1 MTLRLRIVQ
10 GRPHGQQLCFP
21 QGEYLF
27 GRGAE
32 CQVRPN
38 SEWVSRQH
46 CLLRVTADAAWIRD
60 LGSRNGTLLNGVR
73 LVSEHGLCSGDR
85 VEIGPLVFEVQL
97 DPAPAGSDPSGDTLC
112 RAPMWADTIALSR
125 QAVAALPDTP
135 TPPAGVRAD
144 TP

>member
-10 GRPHGQQLCFP
+10 GRPHGQQLCFT

-60 LGSRNGTLLNGVR
+60 LGSLNGTLLNGVR
-73 LVSEHGLCSGDR
+73 LLAEHGLCSGDR
-85 VEIGPLVFEVQL
+85 VEIGPLIFEVQL
-97 DPAPAGSDPSGDTLC
+97 DPAPPATDPSSDTLH
-112 RAPMWADTIALSR
+112 RAAMWADTVTLAGHFLEPS
-125 QAVAALPDTP
+125 QETP
-135 TPPAGVRAD
+135 TPPNGVRAD
-144 TP
+144 AP